1 MFVLFFVHELYT
13 SHQFKSYLDFNLIKS
28 NVNYLNTSY
37 FYLNLL
43 IANFNNYQ

>member
-1 MFVLFFVHELYT
+1 MFVLFFVHELYINY
-13 SHQFKSYLDFNLIKS
+13 QFKHYLDFNLIKS

-43 IANFNNYQ
+43 ISNFNNYL